1 MLQLK
6 MNLDRIL
13 EGLESQA
20 ALTLWS
26 VGQIVSG
33 PV

>member
-1 MLQLK
+1 

-20 ALTLWS
+20 ALTVWS